1 LYGLNSSGSIH
12 LTPSILNDKYIIRF
26 CVDAQNATEE
36 DISIAWEFIKSQTDE
51 LFENYSDKCELITK
65 SDKLIEFDSLVDMTK
80 LRRQCFSRMVSDPI
94 GMKSDSNDESSDNYI
109 TPYERLKRRMS
120 RFKTVQFY
128 SDDKINET
136 NEQQII

>member
-1 LYGLNSSGSIH
+1 
-12 LTPSILNDKYIIRF
+12 
-26 CVDAQNATEE
+26 
-36 DISIAWEFIKSQTDE
+36 
-51 LFENYSDKCELITK
+51 
-65 SDKLIEFDSLVDMTK
+65 
-80 LRRQCFSRMVSDPI
+80 MVSDPI